1 MSQKKN
7 ELPSLRKTP
16 LDFLSRDEARQA
28 VKAKVRDIIARGGAT
43 PAATLVKRL
52 NAALAGW
59 VNYFRVGNSSRA
71 FSEVHNYVEM
81 KVRTLLDAAET
92 ATKDE
97 CRLAA
102 ME

>member
-1 MSQKKN
+1 MTPKK
-7 ELPSLRKTP
+7 K
-16 LDFLSRDEARQA
+16 ARQA

-43 PAATLVKRL
+43 PAVELVKRI
-52 NAALAGW
+52 NATLAGW

-71 FSEVHNYVEM
+71 FSEVRDYVEM
-81 KVRTLLDAAET
+81 KVRTLLTRRET
-92 ATKDE
+92 AAKVE